1 MVGKNGITDSLIQE
15 IDAGLKA
22 HELIKIKFQEGA
34 LELMEQDP
42 TEWLARLRA
51 ELVNTQGHIMTL
63 YRKKPAPA
71 KAAPVKS
78 KKKKA

>member
-1 MVGKNGITDSLIQE
+1 MVGKNGITESLIQE

-34 LELMEQDP
+34 LEILEQDP
-42 TEWLARLRA
+42 TEWLVKLRA

-63 YRKKPAPA
+63 YRKKP
-71 KAAPVKS
+71 